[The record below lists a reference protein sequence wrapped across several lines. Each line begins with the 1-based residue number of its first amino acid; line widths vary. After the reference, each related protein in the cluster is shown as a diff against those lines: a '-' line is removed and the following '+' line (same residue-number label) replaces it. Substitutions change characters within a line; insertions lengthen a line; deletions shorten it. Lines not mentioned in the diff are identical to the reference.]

1 MNCDIRHSIVIA
13 AAPEVV
19 SAALSE
25 PRQLARW
32 WTREVSLADD
42 LVRLDWSRQGWRVEL
57 SIDEGADHQLVCWRC
72 HDSNM
77 LDTDAWKGTVMRF
90 ELRSISQ
97 GTQVDFVQS
106 GYRDS
111 PCRRPARGAG
121 VSFSAAASN
130 AMWKPA
136 KARRRPIC
144 RYPSCQRRTRT
155 PRAKG
160 GSGEPQHRSTR
171 CVDHGQQRADL
182 KLGEVSIDPV
192 RVEQEQ
198 PTKRLR
204 RLPNGCSRR
213 FASPPAVISR
223 SWPSLRLQV
232 GSDAQRH
239 RRHRVL
245 RYVTGCCNST
255 ICACGADACR
265 AESRQLMP
273 CAVDPSRL
281 RW

>member
-1 MNCDIRHSIVIA
+1 MNCEIRHSIVIA

-19 SAALSE
+19 CAALSE

-111 PCRRPARGAG
+111 PCKEACTRGWR
-121 VSFSAAASN
+121 FFL
-130 AMWKPA
+130 
-136 KARRRPIC
+136 
-144 RYPSCQRRTRT
+144 
-155 PRAKG
+155 
-160 GSGEPQHRSTR
+160 GSS
-171 CVDHGQQRADL
+171 L
-182 KLGEVSIDPV
+182 K
-192 RVEQEQ
+192 
-198 PTKRLR
+198 
-204 RLPNGCSRR
+204 
-213 FASPPAVISR
+213 
-223 SWPSLRLQV
+223 
-232 GSDAQRH
+232 
-239 RRHRVL
+239 
-245 RYVTGCCNST
+245 RYVETGE
-255 ICACGADACR
+255 GAPSADMR
-265 AESRQLMP
+265 MP
-273 CAVDPSRL
+273 VLPEHNPCTAR
-281 RW
+281 

>member
-1 MNCDIRHSIVIA
+1 MNCEIRHSIVIA

-111 PCRRPARGAG
+111 PCKEVCARGWRFFLGSSLKRYVETGEGAP
-121 VSFSAAASN
+121 SAD
-130 AMWKPA
+130 MHMPELPA
-136 KARRRPIC
+136 QNPH
-144 RYPSCQRRTRT
+144 T
-155 PRAKG
+155 PR
-160 GSGEPQHRSTR
+160 
-171 CVDHGQQRADL
+171 
-182 KLGEVSIDPV
+182 
-192 RVEQEQ
+192 
-198 PTKRLR
+198 
-204 RLPNGCSRR
+204 
-213 FASPPAVISR
+213 
-223 SWPSLRLQV
+223 
-232 GSDAQRH
+232 
-239 RRHRVL
+239 
-245 RYVTGCCNST
+245 
-255 ICACGADACR
+255 
-265 AESRQLMP
+265 
-273 CAVDPSRL
+273 
-281 RW
+281 